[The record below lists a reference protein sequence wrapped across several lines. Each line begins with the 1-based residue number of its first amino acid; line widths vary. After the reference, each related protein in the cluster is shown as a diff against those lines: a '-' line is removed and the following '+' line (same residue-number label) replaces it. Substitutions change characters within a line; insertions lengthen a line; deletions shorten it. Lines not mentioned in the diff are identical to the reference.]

1 MQKLLPVWLFV
12 LCLFLG
18 ALLTMLFGWYLTKAL
33 YGQTRYER
41 LGRAAVAVATFPDL
55 AKSSLTAV
63 KTDPDVGYRVP
74 RTSADL
80 SELHPIQ
87 ARSGIH
93 LEGLMVRDDSAALAR
108 AFGWRIVVGGFTL
121 DGQLENAALL
131 LSPELEVMNVW
142 KLVEKDIP
150 GTEPQPAY
158 GKFVHGFT
166 MLRDASMIFA
176 FDNGVSLQRIDSCGR
191 RLWALPGPFGH
202 SVSAED
208 NGQFVWAIRHSGEVE
223 EVVKVATADG
233 AMVKRISMA
242 DIAAANP
249 TIDILEIRQE
259 DASRGNDNPR
269 NTTDK
274 WLMEPFH
281 LNDVEPL
288 PAAMAQA
295 FPGFQAGDLLIS
307 VRSLN
312 LIFVVDPQ
320 TLAVRWWH
328 SGSWRRQHDPDWQP
342 SGEITLFDT
351 RMNRDYSRIVSIV
364 PATREVKVLFD
375 GRTNDFYSRI
385 RGKHQLTGAGT
396 LLVTSPQ
403 QGRVFEVEH
412 DGNTVFELLNTR
424 PGPGAYN
431 YPLSEAIWFPTDAP
445 QFEGGGNRCTN
456 PLLSRASVHQ
466 SSGK

>member
-1 MQKLLPVWLFV
+1 MQKLLPLWLFL
-12 LCLFLG
+12 LCLLLG
-18 ALLTMLFGWYLTKAL
+18 GLLMVLFGWFLTKAI
-33 YGQTRYER
+33 YGQTRYVR
-41 LGRAAVAVATFPDL
+41 LGHAAVAVASFPDL
-55 AKSSLTAV
+55 ARSSLKAV
-63 KTDPDVGYRVP
+63 RADPDVGFRVP
-74 RTSADL
+74 RTGAHL
-80 SELHPIQ
+80 SELHPI
-87 ARSGIH
+87 RTRPGIRIQ
-93 LEGLMVRDDSAALAR
+93 GLMVRDDPAALAR
-108 AFGWRIVVGGFTL
+108 TPAWRVVVGGFML
-121 DGQLENAALL
+121 DGKIENAALL
-131 LSPELEVMNVW
+131 LSPELEVVNVW

-150 GTEPQPAY
+150 GQKPQPPLH
-158 GKFVHGFT
+158 KFVHGFA

-176 FDNGVSLQRIDSCGR
+176 FDSGVSLQRFDVCGR
-191 RLWALPGPFGH
+191 RIWAVPGPFGH
-202 SVSAED
+202 TVSPD
-208 NGQFVWAIRHSGEVE
+208 DTGQFVWVIRHSGEVE

-233 AMVKRISMA
+233 AIVRRISMA

-269 NTTDK
+269 NISDK
-274 WLMEPFH
+274 WLQEPFH

-320 TLAVRWWH
+320 TLEVRWWH

-342 SGEITLFDT
+342 TGEITLFDN

-364 PATREVKVLFD
+364 PSSREVKVLFD
-375 GRTNDFYSRI
+375 GRANDFYSRI

-403 QGRVFEVEH
+403 QGRVFEVEP
-412 DGNTVFELLNTR
+412 DGQGVFEMLNTR
-424 PGPGAYN
+424 PGGGEFN
-431 YPLSEAIWFPTDAP
+431 YPLSEAIWFPSDAP
-445 QFEGGGNRCTN
+445 QFEAGGQCRD
-456 PLLSRASVHQ
+456 PLLSRAFLH
-466 SSGK
+466 